1 MMDLHE
7 IRRRNLAY
15 LGERL
20 YSREQLALALG
31 YPDTNYINGVISGHT
46 TLGTKNASK
55 FGVKLKL
62 GENWFN
68 EVHEDLWLGLATLP
82 DATASIGQNVGSAI
96 DRLSPDDLD
105 LILKLA
111 QRLAAKD

>member
-1 MMDLHE
+1 MNLHE

-46 TLGTKNASK
+46 TLGTKNASR

-62 GENWFN
+62 DDYWFN
-68 EVHEDLWLGLATLP
+68 EIHEELWLGLATLP
-82 DATASIGQNVGSAI
+82 DATDSIGQNVGSAI